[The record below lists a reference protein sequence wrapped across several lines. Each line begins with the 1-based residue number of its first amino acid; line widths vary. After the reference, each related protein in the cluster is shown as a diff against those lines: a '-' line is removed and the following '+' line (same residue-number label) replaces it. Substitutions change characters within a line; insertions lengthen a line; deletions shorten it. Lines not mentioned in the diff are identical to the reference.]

1 VFIALVANKP
11 ILRRNDMAN
20 MTRFDPFADPFE
32 DLVRRMVKPVRWE
45 GDPQPLQ
52 IKVDVEENDKAYTVK
67 AEIPGV
73 KKEDI
78 NVQIEGNQVSI
89 SAEAKQEKDVKENG
103 KIIRSERYFGSLY
116 RSFSLGQDVD
126 QAAANA
132 KYADG
137 ILQLTLPK
145 KASAVNKKLTVQ

>member
-1 VFIALVANKP
+1 
-11 ILRRNDMAN
+11 MAN
-20 MTRFDPFADPFE
+20 ITRFDPFGDTFE
-32 DLVRRMVKPVRWE
+32 DLFRRMFRPVRWE
-45 GDPQPLQ
+45 IEGGPAE

-78 NVQIEGNQVSI
+78 NVGIDGNVVSI
-89 SAEAKQEKDVKENG
+89 SAETKREKEVKEKG
-103 KIIRSERYFGSLY
+103 KLIRSERYYGSLY

-126 QAAANA
+126 QAAATA

-137 ILQLTLPK
+137 ILELTLPK
-145 KASAVNKKLTVQ
+145 KATAAARKLTVQ